1 MSYEEP
7 IIQFVGLKDLKTEDQ
22 ERVKELAANYHAKLQ
37 RMVQNITSLVVHIK
51 EHEKTGKKKEDSK
64 TKRIKYVVH
73 VRMIAPM
80 KTFAS
85 SKAVDWDIAR
95 VVHKAFRDVEAEVKH
110 AFRTDSSYQKPY
122 FKG

>member
-7 IIQFVGLKDLKTEDQ
+7 VIQFIGLNQLKPEDQ
-22 ERVKELAANYHAKLQ
+22 AKVKELTANYHEKLQ

-51 EHEKTGKKKEDSK
+51 EHEKTGKKEEDSK

-73 VRMIAPM
+73 VRMVAPM
-80 KTFAS
+80 RTFAS

-110 AFRTDSSYQKPY
+110 AFKTDTSYKKSYQ
-122 FKG
+122 